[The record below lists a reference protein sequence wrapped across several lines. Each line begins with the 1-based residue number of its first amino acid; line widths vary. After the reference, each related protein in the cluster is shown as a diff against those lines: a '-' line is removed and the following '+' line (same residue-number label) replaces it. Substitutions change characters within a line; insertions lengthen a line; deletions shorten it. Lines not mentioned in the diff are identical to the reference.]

1 MQAGDDRR
9 AGKDKN
15 MITDC
20 EMCQFAIGQ
29 RVTFVFDFDGLCL
42 SCGRITI
49 AKGDTLETEYIGVA
63 PTVKGQK
70 HQFRIIPDLPPCA
83 CGEHRTHLHKP
94 CQSAAIQLFAH
105 AANQRVETRA

>member
-1 MQAGDDRR
+1 
-9 AGKDKN
+9 

-20 EMCQFAIGQ
+20 EMCQLAIGQ

-49 AKGDTLETEYIGVA
+49 AKGATLETEYIGVA

-83 CGEHRTHLHKP
+83 CGEPLTHFYKP
-94 CQSAAIQLFAH
+94 CQSAAIQLFAR
-105 AANQRVETRA
+105 AANQRVETGA